1 MNNLIVFFAL
11 AILVILIYRLYE
23 PFVNTPK
30 REVPVGKANI
40 YFFYTDWCGFS
51 QKAMPEW
58 EKLEDKLKKTPYFG
72 NTEVKAI
79 RINAESDRATSLLY
93 EVHGFPT
100 IKLETSS
107 ILRDYEGKRTADS
120 LMQFLRETLGKE
132 RASL

>member
-1 MNNLIVFFAL
+1 MNNLIVLFAL
-11 AILVILIYRLYE
+11 AILVILIYRMYE

-30 REVPVGKANI
+30 RQVPVGKANI

-58 EKLEDKLKKTPYFG
+58 EKLEEKLKATPYFG

-79 RINAESDRATSLLY
+79 RVNAESERATSLLY

-107 ILRDYEGKRTADS
+107 LLRDYEGKRTADS
-120 LMQFLRETLGKE
+120 LMQFIRETLGKE
-132 RASL
+132 RSSL

>member
-1 MNNLIVFFAL
+1 MNNLIVLFSL
-11 AILVILIYRLYE
+11 AILVILIYRMYE
-23 PFVNTPK
+23 PFVNVPK
-30 REVPVGKANI
+30 RQIPVGKANI

-58 EKLEDKLKKTPYFG
+58 EKLEEKLKATPYFG

-79 RINAESDRATSLLY
+79 RVDAESDRATSLLY

-132 RASL
+132 RSSL

>member
-1 MNNLIVFFAL
+1 M
-11 AILVILIYRLYE
+11 AILVILIYRMYE
-23 PFVNTPK
+23 PFVNVPK
-30 REVPVGKANI
+30 RQIPVGKANI
-40 YFFYTDWCGFS
+40 YFFYTEWCGFS

-58 EKLEDKLKKTPYFG
+58 EKLEEKLKATPYFG
-72 NTEVKAI
+72 NTEVKAV
-79 RINAESDRATSLLY
+79 RVNAESDRATSLLY

-132 RASL
+132 RSSL

>member
-1 MNNLIVFFAL
+1 M
-11 AILVILIYRLYE
+11 AILVILIYRMYE
-23 PFVNTPK
+23 PFVNVPK
-30 REVPVGKANI
+30 RQIPVGKANI

-58 EKLEDKLKKTPYFG
+58 EKLEEKLKATPYFG

-79 RINAESDRATSLLY
+79 RVDAESDRATSLLY

-132 RASL
+132 RSSL